1 MSQSRL
7 SFALSASD
15 TLPEQGQIAL
25 FAPSAAQDLN
35 ALPLDRLVAFQPF
48 KPDHDALAARGVAMA
63 QTPAG
68 PYAAAVVFAPRAKAQ
83 ARALL
88 AQACE
93 CVEPGGPIYIDGAK
107 SEGIDSLLKE
117 LRGLVVL
124 DAPIAKAHG
133 KIARFSADP
142 AALADWAARDIA
154 AAPGFVTRP
163 GVFSADGVDEG
174 SALLAACLPETL
186 PARVAD
192 LGAGW
197 GWLAA
202 QALARQGVQEIAL
215 YEADA
220 IALEC
225 ARRNITDPRAQ
236 FYWEDV
242 TRLPAG
248 ARYDAIVMNPPFHKS
263 RDAEPGLGEAFIAA
277 AARLLTPSGTLWMVA
292 NRHLPSADALAKS
305 SREIQEIT
313 PPSGPSTR
321 FRITRAQGVISTRE
335 QARAATPPRPSR
347 TRR

>member
-7 SFALSASD
+7 SFALSGAD
-15 TLPEQGQIAL
+15 ALPAQGQIAL
-25 FAPSAAQDLN
+25 FAPTAAQDLG
-35 ALPLDRLVAFQPF
+35 ALPLDRLVAIQPF

-88 AQACE
+88 AQASE
-93 CVEPGGPIYIDGAK
+93 CVTPGGPIYIDGAK
-107 SEGIDSLLKE
+107 SEGIDSLLRE
-117 LRGLVVL
+117 LRALVAL
-124 DAPIAKAHG
+124 EAPIAKAHG
-133 KIARFSADP
+133 KIACFPADP
-142 AALADWAARDIA
+142 AALTNWAAQDIA

-174 SALLAACLPETL
+174 SALLAACLPDAL

-197 GWLAA
+197 GWLGA

-215 YEADA
+215 FEADA
-220 IALEC
+220 IALDC
-225 ARRNITDPRAQ
+225 AKRNIADPRAQ
-236 FYWEDV
+236 FHWADV
-242 TRLPAG
+242 TRLEANP
-248 ARYDAIVMNPPFHKS
+248 RFDAIVMNPPFHKS

-277 AARLLTPSGTLWMVA
+277 AARLLTPSGVLWMVA
-292 NRHLPSADALAKS
+292 NRHLPYADALAHAF
-305 SREIQEIT
+305 RDIEEIT
-313 PPSGPSTR
+313 PPGGPSTR
-321 FRITRAQGVISTRE
+321 FRITRAQGAISVRA
-335 QARAATPPRPSR
+335 QARAASVPRPSR

>member
-7 SFALSASD
+7 SFALAASEP
-15 TLPEQGQIAL
+15 LPDEGQIAL
-25 FAPSAAQDLN
+25 FAPAGAQDLS
-35 ALPLDRLVAFQPF
+35 ALPLERLVVIQPF

-88 AQACE
+88 AQACAS
-93 CVEPGGPIYIDGAK
+93 VTPGGSIYIDGAK
-107 SEGIDSLLKE
+107 FEGIDSLLKE
-117 LRGLVVL
+117 LRGHVAL

-133 KIARFSADP
+133 KIARFPADP
-142 AALADWAARDIA
+142 KALADWTARDYE

-197 GWLAA
+197 GWLSG
-202 QALARQGVQEIAL
+202 QVLARGGVQEIAL

-220 IALEC
+220 IALDC

-236 FYWEDV
+236 FHWEDV

-248 ARYDAIVMNPPFHKS
+248 PRYDAIVMNPPFHKS

-292 NRHLPSADALAKS
+292 NRHLPYGDALAQTF
-305 SREIQEIT
+305 RDIQEVT

-321 FRITRAQGVISTRE
+321 FRITRAQGVLS
-335 QARAATPPRPSR
+335 ARDQNRTAAARPSR
-347 TRR
+347 ARR